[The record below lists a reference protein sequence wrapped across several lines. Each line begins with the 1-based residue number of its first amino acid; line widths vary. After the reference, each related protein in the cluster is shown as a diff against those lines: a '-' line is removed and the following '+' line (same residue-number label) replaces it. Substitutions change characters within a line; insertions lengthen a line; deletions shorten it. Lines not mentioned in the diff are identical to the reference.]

1 MIAQDTAR
9 TGYTVFETALGACGL
24 AWGERGIVGVQ
35 LPEAQASRTRGRLLR
50 RFPGARE
57 QSPPAG
63 VQRAVEDIVA
73 LLQGEPRDLSDVVLD
88 MAQVPPFDR
97 QVYEVARTVPP
108 GQTITYGEI
117 AARLGGK
124 HLARE
129 VGQALS
135 QNPFAI
141 VVPCHRVVAAGG
153 KLGGFS
159 ARGGTQTKL
168 RLLAI
173 EGAPT
178 TPPLPLFDV

>member
-1 MIAQDTAR
+1 MISHDTAR
-9 TGYTVFETALGACGL
+9 LGYTIFDTTLGACGL

-35 LPEAQASRTRGRLLR
+35 LPEARAAQTRGRLLR
-50 RFPGARE
+50 RFPGARDLA
-57 QSPPAG
+57 PPPEIQQAMDG
-63 VQRAVEDIVA
+63 IVA
-73 LLQGEPRDLSDVVLD
+73 LLQGKPRDLSSVELD
-88 MAQVPPFDR
+88 MAPVPPFHQ

-108 GQTITYGEI
+108 GKTVTYGEI
-117 AARLGGK
+117 ATRLGDK
-124 HLARE
+124 RLARE

-159 ARGGTQTKL
+159 ASGGTQTKL
-168 RLLAI
+168 RMLAI

-178 TPPLPLFDV
+178 NAPLPLFDV